1 MKETKNTIKVISRTQ
16 KISSDSTSYKA
27 NQKSNIKPKKIDIRQ
42 FLNEARTHTTHTY
55 SHKYK
60 IWSVEQAQKLMA
72 Y

>member
-27 NQKSNIKPKKIDIRQ
+27 NKKSNIKQKKNIDIRQ
-42 FLNEARTHTTHTY
+42 FLNGARTHTPHTY

-60 IWSVEQAQKLMA
+60 IWSVEQA
-72 Y
+72 